1 MNWKLLGAQMSLWM
15 GTNLFKRMLK
25 NMRFKAPGHR
35 CYLVF
40 LCCLLFAVIVSC
52 EDHASQKVQAP
63 KPPLPLI
70 KNKEQFRQI
79 TESAG
84 GRLLMVEFY
93 ADWCPPCKE
102 LDPILEE
109 IAKESGD
116 KVDIYKI
123 NTDKNPGLASA
134 FRVTGIPHVVFIK
147 NRESIFSLSGL
158 YPKKMY
164 LKVID
169 RFSRVLTDKESGAP
183 QGVVQPGIDA
193 LVRKLNLN
201 RYR

>member
-1 MNWKLLGAQMSLWM
+1 
-15 GTNLFKRMLK
+15 MLK
-25 NMRFKAPGHR
+25 NMRFKTPGHR
-35 CYLVF
+35 FYPIF

-52 EDHASQKVQAP
+52 EDHSSQQVQAP
-63 KPPLPLI
+63 KTLIPFI
-70 KNKEQFRQI
+70 KNKEQLRQI
-79 TESAG
+79 TESSG

-147 NRESIFSLSGL
+147 NQEGVFSLSGL

-164 LKVID
+164 LKVIG
-169 RFSRVLTDKESGAP
+169 RFSQVLTDKKPGAP
-183 QGVVQPGIDA
+183 EGA
-193 LVRKLNLN
+193 T
-201 RYR
+201 

>member
-1 MNWKLLGAQMSLWM
+1 MTKIAWAVFCLQAVVSSGMILSVVL
-15 GTNLFKRMLK
+15 NLFKRMLK

-52 EDHASQKVQAP
+52 EDRSSQQVQGP
-63 KPPLPLI
+63 KTLIPFI

-79 TESAG
+79 TENSG

-147 NRESIFSLSGL
+147 NRESVFSLSGL

-164 LKVID
+164 LQAIG
-169 RFSRVLTDKESGAP
+169 RFSQVLTDKEAGAP
-183 QGVVQPGIDA
+183 EGA
-193 LVRKLNLN
+193 T
-201 RYR
+201 

>member
-1 MNWKLLGAQMSLWM
+1 
-15 GTNLFKRMLK
+15 
-25 NMRFKAPGHR
+25 MRLEAPGHKF
-35 CYLVF
+35 YSIF

-52 EDHASQKVQAP
+52 EDHSSQQVQAP
-63 KPPLPLI
+63 KTLIPFI
-70 KNKEQFRQI
+70 KNKEQLRQI
-79 TESAG
+79 TESSG

-147 NRESIFSLSGL
+147 NQESVFSLSGL
-158 YPKKMY
+158 HPKKMY
-164 LKVID
+164 LKVIN
-169 RFSRVLTDKESGAP
+169 RFSQVLTDKKPGALE
-183 QGVVQPGIDA
+183 GAI
-193 LVRKLNLN
+193 
-201 RYR
+201 

>member
-1 MNWKLLGAQMSLWM
+1 M
-15 GTNLFKRMLK
+15 RLK
-25 NMRFKAPGHR
+25 AFVHRFSPI
-35 CYLVF
+35 F
-40 LCCLLFAVIVSC
+40 LCFLLFAGIVSC
-52 EDHASQKVQAP
+52 EDHSSRKVQALKTRIP
-63 KPPLPLI
+63 FI

-102 LDPILEE
+102 LAPMLEE
-109 IAKESGD
+109 IAKENRGH
-116 KVDIYKI
+116 VDIYKI

-147 NRESIFSLSGL
+147 NQESVFFLSGL

-164 LKVID
+164 LEVIG
-169 RFSRVLTDKESGAP
+169 RFSRTLTDKEPGAP
-183 QGVVQPGIDA
+183 KGA
-193 LVRKLNLN
+193 T
-201 RYR
+201 